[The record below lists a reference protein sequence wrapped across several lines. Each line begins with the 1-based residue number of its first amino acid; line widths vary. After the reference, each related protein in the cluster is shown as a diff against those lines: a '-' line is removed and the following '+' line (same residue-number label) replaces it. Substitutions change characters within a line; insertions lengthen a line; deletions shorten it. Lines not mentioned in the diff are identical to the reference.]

1 MNYLLYFFQ
10 LVLIQYATAQVIT
23 LGGRNFL
30 NNQNCGNLPLASNF
44 ANNAGLLANI
54 GQTGQLS
61 NSIVAQNNLGQEYL
75 ISNTN
80 YANNLPSNMGLANN
94 IGLAN
99 GNIGLASG
107 NIGLATSN
115 IGLSNIGSETVVYN
129 KAPMYANVVKPPRE
143 YGIEFSSGAL
153 SVGGNVEVN
162 GRMPFN
168 ANVAL
173 NGVVPAQG
181 SGAVDY
187 KCDQLGDEEN

>member
-10 LVLIQYATAQVIT
+10 IVLIRYATAQVIT

-30 NNQNCGNLPLASNF
+30 NNQNCGNLPTATNF
-44 ANNAGLLANI
+44 ANAGLLANM
-54 GQTGQLS
+54 GRTGQLT
-61 NSIVAQNNLGQEYL
+61 NSIIPQNNLGQEYI
-75 ISNTN
+75 ISNAK
-80 YANNLPSNMGLANN
+80 YANNNMGLANN
-94 IGLAN
+94 IELAS

-107 NIGLATSN
+107 NMGLAASN
-115 IGLSNIGSETVVYN
+115 IGLSNIGSEVVYN
-129 KAPMYANVVKPPRE
+129 KAPMFANVVKPPRE

-173 NGVVPAQG
+173 SGVVPAQG
-181 SGAVDY
+181 MGAVEY
-187 KCDQLGDEEN
+187 KCDQLGAEDN

>member
-10 LVLIQYATAQVIT
+10 IVLIQYTSAQVIT

-30 NNQNCGNLPLASNF
+30 NNQNCGNLPLATNF
-44 ANNAGLLANI
+44 ANNANILANM
-54 GQTGQLS
+54 GQPGQLT
-61 NSIVAQNNLGQEYL
+61 NIVAQNNLGQEYL
-75 ISNTN
+75 ISNAN
-80 YANNLPSNMGLANN
+80 YANNLPSNN
-94 IGLAN
+94 IGLAS

-115 IGLSNIGSETVVYN
+115 IGLSNIGSEVVYN

-162 GRMPFN
+162 GRLPFN
-168 ANVAL
+168 ANVAV

-181 SGAVDY
+181 LGEVDY
-187 KCDQLGDEEN
+187 TCDKLGAEEN